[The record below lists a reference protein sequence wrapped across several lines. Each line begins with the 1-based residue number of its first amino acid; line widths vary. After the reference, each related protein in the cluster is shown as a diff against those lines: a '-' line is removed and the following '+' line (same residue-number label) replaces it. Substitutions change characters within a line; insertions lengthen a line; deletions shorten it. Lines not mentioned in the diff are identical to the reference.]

1 MKLLKKIDKKEVKEW
16 ILAFFLCMPFAA
28 VYAAGSQGTPSWA
41 TETVGLLDKLITG
54 LKWVGGAI
62 ATIVLLWSGAQI
74 MWGGKQLQDMKYWII
89 GAIIFAASGHI
100 VAVFFPDYQ
109 QP

>member
-1 MKLLKKIDKKEVKEW
+1 MGFFMKLLKKIDKKEVKEW
-16 ILAFFLCMPFAA
+16 ILAFFLCMPFVA
-28 VYAAGSQGTPSWA
+28 VYAEPAWA
-41 TETVGLLDKLITG
+41 KETVTHLNTFITG

-89 GAIIFAASGHI
+89 GALIFAASGHI
-100 VAVFFPDYQ
+100 VEVFFPDYQ